1 MSKLEESKKYGIH
14 SKLLKMV
21 GNWKGIYKV
30 WFEPDSDALE
40 SEVYGNIK
48 PILNNMFILHDY
60 QNTIDNQTV
69 SGLAIYG
76 CALKHNDLQSAWIDS
91 FHNGTSIMFSTAKN
105 KNNVF
110 DVMGHYTGADE
121 NDIWGWR
128 TVIEMPTDDK
138 LLITMYNVFP
148 EIDGNPSFEAK
159 AVEFDY
165 TRI

>member
-1 MSKLEESKKYGIH
+1 MSKLEQSKKTGIH

-21 GNWKGIYKV
+21 GNWKGDYKV
-30 WFEPDSDALE
+30 WLEPDGKPYE
-40 SEVYGNIK
+40 SEVSGSIK
-48 PILNNMFILHDY
+48 PVLKDMFVLHEY
-60 QNTIDNQTV
+60 ENTLDGEPV
-69 SGLAIYG
+69 YGMAIYG
-76 CALKHNDLQSAWIDS
+76 CFLKHNDLQSAWIDS

-105 KNNVF
+105 KNDVF

-128 TVIEMPTDDK
+128 TVIEMPSDDK

-148 EIDGNPSFEAK
+148 EMDGNPSFEAK

-165 TRI
+165 KRN